1 MNIFKSSN
9 PTPDGVSVPAPDEAD
24 ASAYSP
30 ISRAMNTPVNTIYG
44 GDNVVAESESAN
56 G

>member
-1 MNIFKSSN
+1 MSIFKRN
-9 PTPDGVSVPAPDEAD
+9 DPTPAGVSVPAPDEAD
-24 ASAYSP
+24 ATAYSP